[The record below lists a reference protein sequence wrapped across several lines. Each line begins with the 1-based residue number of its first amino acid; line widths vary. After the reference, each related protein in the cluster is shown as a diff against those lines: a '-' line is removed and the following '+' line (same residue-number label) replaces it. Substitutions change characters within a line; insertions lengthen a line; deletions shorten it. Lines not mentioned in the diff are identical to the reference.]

1 MSAVFPKT
9 IDEAFARITPEA
21 CKSILAQGAHFAVAC
36 ETQAGRWFVLHAVD
50 LDHALNIARDR
61 VDNFLCRG
69 ASIWR
74 IYPDGL
80 ASRNCAAIYEDA
92 WRGA

>member
-9 IDEAFARITPEA
+9 IDEAFAKITPDA
-21 CKSILAQGAHFAVAC
+21 CKVALDQGVNFAVAC
-36 ETQAGRWFVLHAVD
+36 ETQSGRWFVLHAID
-50 LDHALNIARDR
+50 LDHAILIARDR

-74 IYPDGL
+74 VLPDGI
-80 ASRNCAAIYEDA
+80 ARKKSAAVYEDA
-92 WRGA
+92 WN